1 VFIVISLVLLISLLY
16 VLYSRRIITNN
27 LKICKEKTVT
37 KLQNVKQVIPEL
49 KQKIA
54 KQTETIQSL
63 GTHLKEQPNVQKT
76 DPYLR
81 KDVQGK
87 SERLKSLMEKI
98 NRICETKE
106 NWDPDCEFKG
116 LKTEQCHGKN
126 EQRLYRKLQG
136 QTEFSI
142 RTFFLQA

>member
-1 VFIVISLVLLISLLY
+1 
-16 VLYSRRIITNN
+16 
-27 LKICKEKTVT
+27 LKICNKVKSETFT

-63 GTHLKEQPNVQKT
+63 GTHKEQPNVQKT

-81 KDVQGK
+81 KRRPRKKRTFKIFDG
-87 SERLKSLMEKI
+87 KI

-106 NWDPDCEFKG
+106 NWDPDCDLRFQS
-116 LKTEQCHGKN
+116 T
-126 EQRLYRKLQG
+126 
-136 QTEFSI
+136 S
-142 RTFFLQA
+142 

>member
-1 VFIVISLVLLISLLY
+1 
-16 VLYSRRIITNN
+16 
-27 LKICKEKTVT
+27 
-37 KLQNVKQVIPEL
+37 L

-116 LKTEQCHGKN
+116 HENRTVSRKKRTKTLSKTPGPN
-126 EQRLYRKLQG
+126 
-136 QTEFSI
+136 
-142 RTFFLQA
+142 

>member
-1 VFIVISLVLLISLLY
+1 VFIVISLVLLLISLLY

-27 LKICKEKTVT
+27 LKICNRSETVT

-63 GTHLKEQPNVQKT
+63 GHTQRNNRTFKKQIHTLE
-76 DPYLR
+76 

-87 SERLKSLMEKI
+87 SV
-98 NRICETKE
+98 
-106 NWDPDCEFKG
+106 
-116 LKTEQCHGKN
+116 
-126 EQRLYRKLQG
+126 
-136 QTEFSI
+136 
-142 RTFFLQA
+142 

>member
-1 VFIVISLVLLISLLY
+1 
-16 VLYSRRIITNN
+16 
-27 LKICKEKTVT
+27 LKICNKVKSETVT

-106 NWDPDCEFKG
+106 NWDPDCEN
-116 LKTEQCHGKN
+116 LKVQST
-126 EQRLYRKLQG
+126 
-136 QTEFSI
+136 S
-142 RTFFLQA
+142 

>member
-1 VFIVISLVLLISLLY
+1 
-16 VLYSRRIITNN
+16 
-27 LKICKEKTVT
+27 
-37 KLQNVKQVIPEL
+37 L

-98 NRICETKE
+98 NRICETKS
-106 NWDPDCEFKG
+106 WDPDCEEFKG
-116 LKTEQCHGKN
+116 SKALHKMTENRTVSRKN
-126 EQRLYRKLQG
+126 EDKDFIEKTPWKLS
-136 QTEFSI
+136 FSI
-142 RTFFLQA
+142 PNSTLSLNFF

>member
-1 VFIVISLVLLISLLY
+1 VFIVISLVLLLISLLY

-27 LKICKEKTVT
+27 LKICNKVKSETVT

-106 NWDPDCEFKG
+106 NWDPDCEEFKG
-116 LKTEQCHGKN
+116 SKALHKMTGKQNSVTEKRTKTLSK
-126 EQRLYRKLQG
+126 
-136 QTEFSI
+136 TP
-142 RTFFLQA
+142 

>member
-1 VFIVISLVLLISLLY
+1 VFIVISLVLLLISLLY
-16 VLYSRRIITNN
+16 VLYSRRITNN
-27 LKICKEKTVT
+27 LKICNKVKSETVT

-81 KDVQGK
+81 KRRPRK
-87 SERLKSLMEKI
+87 KRTFKI
-98 NRICETKE
+98 F
-106 NWDPDCEFKG
+106 D
-116 LKTEQCHGKN
+116 GKN
-126 EQRLYRKLQG
+126 QSHL
-136 QTEFSI
+136 
-142 RTFFLQA
+142 